1 MTDVPLVPVIRS
13 SKKYWI
19 FFWCCCLAST
29 VYGIWR
35 IGSMFNAPRSAV
47 VKEVPAKY
55 ALSNPDTPPTLT
67 EFQGTYASF
76 FLPDSYQEKRHEV
89 IEHPIGAVLEQAF
102 FTQMKDP
109 GRKVALTIERVD
121 GGQAEN
127 TSSYLFRMNNPKLY
141 TKQYSDRNGKQDIL
155 FLKNDAVYEILG
167 YMEKDGFV
175 AEFVLSSPSELPE
188 KLMPDFLEIWKSVRW
203 VEPELSK
210 KK

>member
-1 MTDVPLVPVIRS
+1 MDTVPETATKT

-19 FFWCCCLAST
+19 FFWCCFLAGT

-35 IGSMFNAPRSAV
+35 IGSVLNAPRSAV
-47 VKEVPAKY
+47 VKEAPAKY

-76 FLPDSYQEKRHEV
+76 FLPDSYQEKQHEV
-89 IEHPIGAVLEQAF
+89 SEHPIGSVLEQVF

-121 GGQAEN
+121 GGRPEN
-127 TSSYLFRMNNPKLY
+127 TSSYLFRINNPKLY
-141 TKQYSDRNGKQDIL
+141 TKRYSDRNGKQEIL

-175 AEFVLSSPSELPE
+175 AELVLSSPSELPE
-188 KLMPDFLEIWKSVRW
+188 KLMPDFLDLWKSIRW
-203 VEPELSK
+203 TDPELSK